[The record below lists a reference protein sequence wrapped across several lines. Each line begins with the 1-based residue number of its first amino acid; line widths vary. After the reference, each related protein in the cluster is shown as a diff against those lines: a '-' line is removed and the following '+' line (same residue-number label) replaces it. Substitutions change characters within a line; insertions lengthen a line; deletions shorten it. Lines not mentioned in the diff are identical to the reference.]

1 MSMIDDIA
9 GMSTAMS
16 QAKLRTEVGVKVLKL
31 SQNQSQNVASLLS
44 DAMENVQNIISETA
58 EGLGGGFDAYA

>member
-1 MSMIDDIA
+1 
-9 GMSTAMS
+9 MS